1 MTRARVWIPLV
12 ALAAVLGTVPLGAQE
27 FRFESYNPAV
37 RILRDYTLQQGDTAR
52 RVVVIGGDAKIQGHV
67 SEDVVVVLGKVELG
81 STAVIDGTFVAV
93 AGTVE
98 IAEGAKVNRDFV
110 VVGDANIPSSFS
122 PAGEHVVVGIG
133 GFGSNL
139 RSIVP
144 WMLYGMMLGR
154 PIVPW
159 LEWVWIVAAIFFF
172 LNLCVNAIFDVP
184 VRAATATLRTS
195 PLSAFMAGL
204 LVLLLAGPICL
215 LLVVS
220 VIGVAVIPFVL
231 CAIVVAAI
239 VGRVAFARW
248 LGTSM
253 VRQDD
258 PADRSASMRS
268 FAIGSA
274 LMCVCYMI
282 PFIGMMVW
290 ALAGVFGL
298 GAATLAFQNAYRRE
312 NPKPP
317 KKAVPPPPP
326 PAPAPPTEALDRPGL
341 AAAVDNAGLAMN
353 GSGLAPGDSGLQAG
367 DPYRV
372 EPAAAAEIDVR
383 PEDQSYVPP
392 SRDPVT
398 SMPRA
403 VFLERLAALVLDA
416 IVIMIIAQMLEFDR
430 LHDGP
435 GDRLMLFL
443 ALAYHVGFWT
453 WRGTT
458 PGGMICQLR
467 VVRVDGKPLQF
478 AESLVR
484 GLTGIISVAVVGLG
498 FLWIL
503 RDPER
508 QAWHDRVA
516 GTYVVKVP
524 RAFPA

>member
-27 FRFESYNPAV
+27 FIFQSYSPAV
-37 RILRDYTLQQGDTAR
+37 RILRDYTLRQGDTAR
-52 RVVVIGGDAKIQGHV
+52 QVLVIGGDARIEGHV
-67 SEDVVVVLGKVELG
+67 SEDVVVVLGKVELA

-110 VVGDANIPSSFS
+110 VVGDAQIPASFQ

-133 GFGSNL
+133 GFGNNL

-144 WMLYGMMLGR
+144 WMLYGLMLGR

-184 VRAATATLRTS
+184 VRAATTTLRTS

-231 CAIVVAAI
+231 CAIVVAAV

-248 LGTSM
+248 LGMSL

-268 FAIGSA
+268 FAVGSA

-282 PFIGMMVW
+282 PFIGMMLW

-326 PAPAPPTEALDRPGL
+326 VPPTEALDRPGL
-341 AAAVDNAGLAMN
+341 AAAVDDAGLAMN
-353 GSGLAPGDSGLQAG
+353 GSA
-367 DPYRV
+367 
-372 EPAAAAEIDVR
+372 EPAAAVDTDLRPDV
-383 PEDQSYVPP
+383 PYVPI
-392 SRDPVT
+392 SRDPLPA
-398 SMPRA
+398 MPRA
-403 VFLERLAALVLDA
+403 MFLERLAALVLDA
-416 IVIMIIAQMLEFDR
+416 IVIMIIAQMFEFDR
-430 LHDGP
+430 LHGGP

-453 WRGTT
+453 WKGTT

-467 VVRVDGKPLQF
+467 VVRVDGKPLEF

-524 RAFPA
+524 RTSPA